1 MFSKTCLIMYKRY
14 VKQLS
19 RRFCNFFTGQKR
31 PSVAKHSNGAGEN
44 ILCERKFSEFK
55 AGPKIILFMDKDEFY
70 GSRRYQLMLEWII
83 VILFL
88 VALFSSSTLVSLY
101 LNRPR

>member
-1 MFSKTCLIMYKRY
+1 MYKRY
-14 VKQLS
+14 VKQLG
-19 RRFCNFFTGQKR
+19 RRFCKFFTGQKR
-31 PSVAKHSNGAGEN
+31 PSAAKHSEGAGEN
-44 ILCERKFSEFK
+44 IC
-55 AGPKIILFMDKDEFY
+55 AMDEDEFY

-88 VALFSSSTLVSLY
+88 AALFSSSTLVSLY